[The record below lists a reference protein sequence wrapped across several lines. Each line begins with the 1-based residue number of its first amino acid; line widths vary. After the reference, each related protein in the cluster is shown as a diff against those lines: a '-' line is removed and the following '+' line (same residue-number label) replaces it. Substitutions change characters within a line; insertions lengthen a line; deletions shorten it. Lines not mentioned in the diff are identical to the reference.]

1 MNFAVGSRDNA
12 SSQEHRRRNPFTVSG
27 VVSGLVAAAL
37 VSSATLVN
45 AQSGASP
52 AAAPAPTAT
61 AKKTAAAKPAAGKT
75 ATPSAK
81 EQGSYAIGVS
91 VGENLSRAKVGPD
104 QISVEKV
111 SEGIRDTLA
120 GKAKMSQEYQS
131 QIMALIQGAR
141 LSAAEPNHKKAE
153 AFLATNGKAPG
164 ITTTASGLQYK
175 VITPGSGDSPKAT
188 DQVQVNYTGKLLD
201 GTVFDAS
208 ERHGGPATF
217 GVNQVIPGWTEALQL
232 MKPGAKYQLWIPP
245 KLAYDVDSPPTIPPG
260 SLLVFDVELVGI
272 KPPAAAPAGP
282 AGGAAHPA
290 IPPQPPK

>member
-27 VVSGLVAAAL
+27 VVSGLIAAAL
-37 VSSATLVN
+37 VSGATLVN
-45 AQSGASP
+45 AQNGAAAP
-52 AAAPAPTAT
+52 AAAPAAAT
-61 AKKTAAAKPAAGKT
+61 AKKPAAKPAAAKST
-75 ATPSAK
+75 AAKTPSAK
-81 EQGSYAIGVS
+81 DQGSYAIGVS
-91 VGENLSRAKVGPD
+91 VGENLGRAKVGAD
-104 QISVEKV
+104 QVSVERIA
-111 SEGIRDTLA
+111 EGIRDSLA
-120 GKAKMSQEYQS
+120 GKAKMSQEYQA

-153 AFLATNGKAPG
+153 EFLAKNGKQPG
-164 ITTTASGLQYK
+164 VITTASGLQYK
-175 VITPGSGDSPKAT
+175 VIAPGSGDSPKAT

-260 SLLVFDVELVGI
+260 SLLVFDVELVSI
-272 KPPAAAPAGP
+272 KPPAAAAAP
-282 AGGAAHPA
+282 GGAAHPA
-290 IPPQPPK
+290 IAPQPPK

>member
-12 SSQEHRRRNPFTVSG
+12 SSQEHRRRNPFTISG
-27 VVSGLVAAAL
+27 VVSGLIAAAL
-37 VSSATLVN
+37 VSGATLVN
-45 AQSGASP
+45 AQNGAAP
-52 AAAPAPTAT
+52 AAAPAAAT
-61 AKKTAAAKPAAGKT
+61 AKKPAAAKSAAGKT

-91 VGENLSRAKVGPD
+91 VGENLSRAKVGPE

-111 SEGIRDTLA
+111 AEGIRDTLA
-120 GKAKMSQEYQS
+120 GKAKMSQEYQA

-164 ITTTASGLQYK
+164 VTTTASGLQYK

-272 KPPAAAPAGP
+272 KPPAAAPAAP
-282 AGGAAHPA
+282 AGAAHPA

>member
-1 MNFAVGSRDNA
+1 
-12 SSQEHRRRNPFTVSG
+12 
-27 VVSGLVAAAL
+27 
-37 VSSATLVN
+37 LVN
-45 AQSGASP
+45 AQNGAAP
-52 AAAPAPTAT
+52 ATAPAAAAPAT
-61 AKKTAAAKPAAGKT
+61 AKKPAAAGAAKSADAKTAA
-75 ATPSAK
+75 PSPKA
-81 EQGSYAIGVS
+81 QGSYAIGVS

-104 QISVEKV
+104 QISVEKIA
-111 SEGIRDTLA
+111 EGIRDTLA
-120 GKAKMSQEYQS
+120 GKAKMSQEYQA

-141 LSAAEPNHKKAE
+141 LAAAEPNHKKAAE
-153 AFLATNGKAPG
+153 FLATNLKAPG
-164 ITTTASGLQYK
+164 VVATASGLQYK
-175 VITPGSGDSPKAT
+175 VVTPGSGDSPKAT

-272 KPPAAAPAGP
+272 KPPAPAPAAGAPGAAP
-282 AGGAAHPA
+282 GAAVHPTM
-290 IPPQPPK
+290 PPPK

>member
-27 VVSGLVAAAL
+27 IVSGLIAAAL
-37 VSSATLVN
+37 VSGATLVN
-45 AQSGASP
+45 AQNGAAAP
-52 AAAPAPTAT
+52 AAAPAAAT
-61 AKKTAAAKPAAGKT
+61 AKKPAAAKSATAAK
-75 ATPSAK
+75 APSAK

-91 VGENLSRAKVGPD
+91 VGENLSRAKVGPE

-111 SEGIRDTLA
+111 AEGIRDTLA
-120 GKAKMSQEYQS
+120 GKAKMSQEYQA

-153 AFLATNGKAPG
+153 AFLATNAKAPG
-164 ITTTASGLQYK
+164 VTTTASGLQYK
-175 VITPGSGDSPKAT
+175 VVTPGSGDSPKAT

-208 ERHGGPATF
+208 EKHGGPATF

-272 KPPAAAPAGP
+272 KPPAAPAAGP
-282 AGGAAHPA
+282 AGAHPA
-290 IPPQPPK
+290 IPPK